1 MAGIADLAYLACPVG
16 MGAMMWMMMRSNK
29 GQPSDSADQDD
40 DRAELHRLRE
50 EVEDL
55 KGGDRHSGEPRR

>member
-29 GQPSDSADQDD
+29 SQPSDSADQGD

-55 KGGDRHSGEPRR
+55 KGADRPSGEPTR